1 MIKTTFAAFTFLLL
15 TFTASAS
22 AHVLGGPFA
31 SSIHSNAEV
40 GREVEAPPSSAACMT
55 DHGPS
60 ECDEPMWVYGSPTRV
75 SRYKSAF

>member
-1 MIKTTFAAFTFLLL
+1 MIKSTFAAFTLLLL
-15 TFTASAS
+15 TSAAS
-22 AHVLGGPFA
+22 AHVPGGPFA
-31 SSIHSNAEV
+31 GSIQSNVQV

-60 ECDEPMWVYGSPTRV
+60 QCDEPMWVYGSPARV